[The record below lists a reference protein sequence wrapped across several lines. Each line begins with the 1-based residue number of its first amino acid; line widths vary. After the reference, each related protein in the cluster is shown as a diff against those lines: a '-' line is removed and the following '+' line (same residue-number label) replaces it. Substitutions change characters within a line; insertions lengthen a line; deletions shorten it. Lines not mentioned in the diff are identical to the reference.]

1 MFGTGFNIVARL
13 LYNVLIARL
22 LGPRDVGIY
31 YLALT
36 VADLIGVVA
45 AAGMET
51 TIVRYLAWHRVD
63 GDWGAF
69 RGTLRF
75 AIRVACVIAALG
87 TLGLFGLAP
96 QVALGIFHKPEAIVP
111 LRIMALFVP
120 FYALETLLLAATQS
134 FNEMKYKALIQSTLN
149 PALRLF
155 LILPA
160 FFMDNKLFYV
170 LSVYIFTLLVCT
182 TLAYLAL
189 RRCIPVNLRDYLP
202 KTHYRE
208 LVQYSYPL
216 FFFNILTLLTLY
228 SDSLFVAHYRSS
240 AEMGIYSVCIRL
252 VVVTSFILPVI
263 NQTWAPLMS
272 EFYRKKQME
281 HVSHNFKLVT
291 LWALQIYIP
300 VLLMFLIVPGRI
312 LDLFGHGFRA
322 AAPCLVILMV
332 GQFINNLT
340 GPVGLV
346 LTISGWTKLQF
357 WNAFVIVVLQSA
369 LAVVLIPRLGL
380 TGAALANAAAAVSVN
395 LLRVFQVWTRL
406 RMQPFSACLLK
417 PLLAGATA
425 FLVAAGITHGTN
437 LVPITRLALVVAA
450 TMVTYAVGMWLL
462 GIDAHSRMALR
473 QLRGAMG
480 RAFAQAVQS
489 KS

>member
-13 LYNVLIARL
+13 LYNVLVARL
-22 LGPRDVGIY
+22 LGPRNVGIY
-31 YLALT
+31 YLVLT

-45 AAGMET
+45 AAGMQT
-51 TIVRYLAWHRVD
+51 TVVRYLAWHRVD

-75 AIRVACVIAALG
+75 AIRVSTVIALLG
-87 TLGLFGLAP
+87 IVGLFGLAP
-96 QVALGIFHKPEAIVP
+96 QVAVGIFHKPEAIVP
-111 LRIMALFVP
+111 LRIMVVLVP
-120 FYALETLLLAATQS
+120 LYALETLLLAATQS
-134 FNEMKYKALIQSTLN
+134 FNEMKYKALIESTLN
-149 PALRLF
+149 PALRLL
-155 LILPA
+155 LIVPA
-160 FFMDNKLFYV
+160 FFMSNRLVYV
-170 LSVYIFTLLVCT
+170 LSVYLFSLLVCT

-189 RRCIPVNLRDYLP
+189 RRCIPVNLRDFQP
-202 KTHYRE
+202 KTQYRE
-208 LVQYSYPL
+208 LIHYSYPL
-216 FFFNILTLLTLY
+216 FFFNILTLLSLY
-228 SDSLFVAHYRSS
+228 IDSLFVAHFRSS
-240 AEMGIYSVCIRL
+240 TEMGIYSVCIRL

-272 EFYRKKQME
+272 EFYRKNELE

-346 LTISGWTKLQF
+346 LTISGWTRLQL
-357 WNAFVIVVLQSA
+357 WNAFVIVVLQSV
-369 LAVVLIPRLGL
+369 LAVILIPRLGL
-380 TGAALANAAAAVSVN
+380 TGAALANATAAVSVN

-417 PLLAGATA
+417 PMLAGATA
-425 FLVAAGITHGTN
+425 FLVAAGFTHGVN
-437 LVPITRLALVVAA
+437 LVPITRLVLIIAA
-450 TMVTYAVGMWLL
+450 TMATYVGGMWLL
-462 GIDAHSRMALR
+462 GIDAHSRMAWR

-480 RAFAQAVQS
+480 RAFGQAVQS
-489 KS
+489 KP